1 VALALPLALG
11 LTLST
16 LVGGSLR
23 ALAELRLRAV
33 SLFYAALVLQ
43 VVAFPFR
50 PLPWHTS
57 DRAATFLWICSYGLL
72 FAAAVLNRR
81 VPGVQLVLVGMACNL
96 AAVLANGGHM
106 PVRAGAMRA
115 AGYDYLVHNNSA
127 SLAHPRLGL
136 LIDRWAAPSWIP
148 TANVFSVG
156 DVVIALGAFA
166 FALVTT
172 GAVTRIVST
181 RRASVLGSTIRAGL
195 RGASTSPRRAGDE
208 YLVLVQFGDAYELV
222 VRAGA
227 PPEPASVVVAAGG
240 RNHVVMKV
248 AQSPL
253 PGDRRPCVY
262 LVPA

>member
-1 VALALPLALG
+1 MALAFPLALG

-57 DRAATFLWICSYGLL
+57 DRAATFLWISSYGLL
-72 FAAAVLNRR
+72 FSAAVLNRR
-81 VPGVQLVLVGMACNL
+81 IAGVQLVLVGMACNL

-115 AGYDYLVHNNSA
+115 AGYDYTVHNNSA
-127 SLAHPRLGL
+127 SLAHPHLGL

-156 DVVIALGAFA
+156 DVVIALGAFV

-172 GAVTRIVST
+172 GAVTRVAST
-181 RRASVLGSTIRAGL
+181 RRVGALGNTIRTGL
-195 RGASTSPRRAGDE
+195 PLGTATSLRPGDE
-208 YLVLVQFGDAYELV
+208 YLVLVQFADTYELV

-227 PPEPASVVVAAGG
+227 PPELASVVVAAGG
-240 RNHVVMKV
+240 RNHVVTKI

-262 LVPA
+262 LIPA